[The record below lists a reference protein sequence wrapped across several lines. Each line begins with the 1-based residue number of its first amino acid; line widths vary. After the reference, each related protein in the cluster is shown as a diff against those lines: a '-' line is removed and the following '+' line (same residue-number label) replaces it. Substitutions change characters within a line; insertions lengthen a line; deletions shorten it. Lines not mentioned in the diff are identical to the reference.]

1 MRSLIFIVF
10 LVAAAGMMAYLMK
23 TRNETSVTS
32 TDLNNAKLK
41 DVPAVMKNKVQE
53 NIQNPEHL
61 KDMPEGDED
70 KN

>member
-1 MRSLIFIVF
+1 MRILIFIVF

-32 TDLNNAKLK
+32 
-41 DVPAVMKNKVQE
+41 MKNKVQE

-70 KN
+70 EEKN